1 MNIQDVDLFVH
12 CEAARPRPVRA
23 SIHET
28 LASALK
34 QAGVNTGPGLFLFVG
49 ESEHALAEAV
59 DIEDGDDAH
68 EATDPNQTLAA
79 LGLHHGGHVHCHR
92 CHRVT
97 VSVNYEVHTKRHRF
111 SPATTILTAT
121 GWAKKKFSLTDND
134 AQRPS
139 WCRPAGPKRGDS
151 ASTRRFLLRPNRR
164 GCARTL
170 SSARS
175 REYVEG
181 ATTSAR

>member
-1 MNIQDVDLFVH
+1 MSI
-12 CEAARPRPVRA
+12 ARQLDRGQFGQVSMRPWRQ
-23 SIHET
+23 
-28 LASALK
+28 LK

-121 GWAKKKFSLTDND
+121 GWAKKKFSLTDTD
-134 AQRPS
+134 AQRFVLQI
-139 WCRPAGPKRGDS
+139 C
-151 ASTRRFLLRPNRR
+151 ASTQQPRADEHLGEIVKGHDCNLCFDLVPDETKIN
-164 GCARTL
+164 G
-170 SSARS
+170 
-175 REYVEG
+175 
-181 ATTSAR
+181 